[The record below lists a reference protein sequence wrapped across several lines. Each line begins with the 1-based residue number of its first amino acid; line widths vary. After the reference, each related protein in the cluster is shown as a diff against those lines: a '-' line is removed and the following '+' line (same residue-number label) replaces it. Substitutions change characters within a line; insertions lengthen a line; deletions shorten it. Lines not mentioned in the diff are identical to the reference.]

1 MSLFL
6 SGGVLKVFLSL
17 NICLHYIFEVCLYK
31 YIYIHIYHITQ
42 YENSRKIVSI
52 LQFST
57 ILENFQIFHH
67 FLYCLQPIVLSTL
80 LPAPTIAYLCST
92 APYVMLTS
100 LSGVVTLKKKN
111 FEKPWSIAISILSFY
126 FVMFCR
132 CYVAYLRLFNKD
144 ILWQSAKISSLLN
157 D

>member
-1 MSLFL
+1 MSEIFFL
-6 SGGVLKVFLSL
+6 YFNELWTFSYLVVCWGCF
-17 NICLHYIFEVCLYK
+17 CLLTFVCITFSK
-31 YIYIHIYHITQ
+31 SVYIYIHIYHITQ
-42 YENSRKIVSI
+42 YENSRRIVSI

-100 LSGVVTLKKKN
+100 LSGVVTLKKKKLWEALIYSN
-111 FEKPWSIAISILSFY
+111 KY
-126 FVMFCR
+126 FKFLFCN
-132 CYVAYLRLFNKD
+132 VL
-144 ILWQSAKISSLLN
+144 
-157 D
+157 